1 MSGLPYPESAPVFSC
16 AEALAFEQARFSGPN
31 AEAKEWEA
39 MQAAGAGVGDG
50 ILRDACEH
58 GGLQPG
64 ARILV
69 LVGKGTTAGTR

>member
-16 AEALAFEQARFSGPN
+16 AEAVAFEQARFSGPN

-50 ILRDACEH
+50 ILRDA
-58 GGLQPG
+58 L
-64 ARILV
+64 
-69 LVGKGTTAGTR
+69 